1 MAASLCRFYF
11 PSSVASRISGN
22 RPLLAPSPKSLCFS
36 RNLLPSTFSPGC
48 ISLSARDAKKS
59 PCHSLVC
66 MSYRYAPDS
75 TLRKKKAR
83 KRGGDPGKKRK
94 ARRKSKRSKKSVK
107 VISLLST
114 AGTGF
119 SYAKTRSVQ
128 SKDKLKCRKYDP
140 VLRQHVLFQE

>member
-1 MAASLCRFYF
+1 MAASLCRLYF
-11 PSSVASRISGN
+11 RSVASNISSN
-22 RPLLAPSPKSLCFS
+22 RSLIAPPPKSLCFS
-36 RNLLPSTFSPGC
+36 RNLSPSTFSPGC
-48 ISLSARDAKKS
+48 ISISARDAKKP

-66 MSYRYAPDS
+66 MSYRYAPNS

-94 ARRKSKRSKKSVK
+94 TKRKSKRSKKSVK
-107 VISLLST
+107 VIDLVST
-114 AGTGF
+114 ARTGF
-119 SYAKTRSVQ
+119 SYAKMRSVQ